1 MKTVVVPQIPIFIT
15 ARGNNTEAI
24 KRNKEALKYNYVLIN
39 EMNIFK
45 QTYIIS
51 DNHEMLEYA
60 KKLGFLNLIYQECK
74 TEYDITYLDYI
85 GIYNF
90 YKKTGYKPDWF
101 ILMAIGQ
108 LFKDK
113 TLLYNCIRN
122 IDNKYDVVASYTE
135 ISDRSSF
142 FIEND
147 SIISTGHMVTHERSR
162 KKMIDAAIYA
172 IKSDFAIHCMENE
185 INDPSI
191 VFWRGKIK
199 YFENSTVYT
208 DVLTYNDIKKYE
220 HTGYIINEVMHMN
233 RDKK

>member
-15 ARGNNTEAI
+15 ARGNNPNVI
-24 KRNKEALKYNYVLIN
+24 KRNKEALKYNYVLIK

-45 QTYIIS
+45 QTYVIS
-51 DNHEMLEYA
+51 DNHDMLEYA
-60 KKLGFLNLIYQECK
+60 KKLGFENFIYQECK
-74 TEYDITYLDYI
+74 NEYDITYLDYI

-90 YKKTGYKPDWF
+90 YKRTGYKPDWF

-122 IDNKYDVVASYTE
+122 IDNNYDIVASYTE
-135 ISDRSSF
+135 ISDRSSYY
-142 FIEND
+142 IEND
-147 SIISTGHMVTHERSR
+147 SIASSGHLMTHERIR
-162 KKMIDAAIYA
+162 KKMIDAAVYA
-172 IKSDFAIHCMENE
+172 IKSDFAIYCMEHE
-185 INDPSI
+185 SNDPAS
-191 VFWRGKIK
+191 VFWTGKAK

-220 HTGYIINEVMHMN
+220 HTGYIINEVQHIKDN
-233 RDKK
+233 